1 MINSNFLTHP
11 EWDPAAAGKILA
23 LSEVLGKWMVAIK
36 DYHYKRLS
44 LTSLY
49 EELSELKVNIFSFV
63 RGMCFIHIFS
73 CWQALETEIT
83 LSLKIKMNM
92 RLSSPRMH
100 LRRRYFLSF
109 HIFNFISNVTCL
121 EVKVG
126 EKKS

>member
-36 DYHYKRLS
+36 DYHFKRLS

-63 RGMCFIHIFS
+63 GDVCFIRVLATS
-73 CWQALETEIT
+73 
-83 LSLKIKMNM
+83 
-92 RLSSPRMH
+92 
-100 LRRRYFLSF
+100 
-109 HIFNFISNVTCL
+109 
-121 EVKVG
+121 KV
-126 EKKS
+126 